1 MIRYWPALLSVL
13 LSLGAIVGYVA
24 FLRMPV
30 VRNHPELYL
39 VAFALATLIAAAAS
53 WRAARWPNVVALAL
67 SAVLLVLGGYFNFV
81 LARVPATATALKVGE
96 PAPDFT
102 LPDATSAPV
111 GLASFRDRTPVVLV
125 FYRGYW

>member
-1 MIRYWPALLSVL
+1 MIQYGPALLSILV
-13 LSLGAIVGYVA
+13 SLGAIAGYVA
-24 FLRMPV
+24 FLRVPT

-53 WRAARWPNVVALAL
+53 WRAARWPNLVALAL

-102 LPDATSAPV
+102 LPDATGTPIS
-111 GLASFRDRTPVVLV
+111 LASFRDRTPVVLV

>member
-39 VAFALATLIAAAAS
+39 VAFALAALIAAAAS
-53 WRAARWPNVVALAL
+53 WRAARWPNIVALAL

-81 LARVPATATALKVGE
+81 LARVPATATALKIGE

-102 LPDATSAPV
+102 LADATGASV
-111 GLASFRDRTPVVLV
+111 SLASFRDRTPVVLV

>member
-1 MIRYWPALLSVL
+1 MIRYWPALLSAL
-13 LSLGAIVGYVA
+13 LCLGAIAGYFA
-24 FLRMPV
+24 FLGVPA

-39 VAFALATLIAAAAS
+39 VAFALATVIAGAAS
-53 WRAARWPNVVALAL
+53 WRAARWPNFVALGL
-67 SAVLLVLGGYFNFV
+67 SAILLILGGYFNFV

-102 LPDATSAPV
+102 LPDAAGAPV
-111 GLASFRDRTPVVLV
+111 SLAAFRGQAPVVLV

>member
-1 MIRYWPALLSVL
+1 MIRYWPALQSVL

-81 LARVPATATALKVGE
+81 LARVPATATALKIGE

-102 LPDATSAPV
+102 LPDATGASV
-111 GLASFRDRTPVVLV
+111 SLASFRDRTPVVLV

>member
-13 LSLGAIVGYVA
+13 VCLGAVAGYYA
-24 FLRMPV
+24 LLRVPA

-39 VAFALATLIAAAAS
+39 VAFALATAIAAAAT
-53 WRAARWPNVVALAL
+53 WRAARWPNITALAL
-67 SAVLLVLGGYFNFV
+67 SALLLVLGGYFNFV
-81 LARVPATATALKVGE
+81 LARVPNTPTALKVGE

-102 LPDATSAPV
+102 LPDASGAPV
-111 GLASFRDRTPVVLV
+111 SLASFRERTPVVLV

>member
-13 LSLGAIVGYVA
+13 VSAGAIAGYVA
-24 FLRMPV
+24 FLRV
-30 VRNHPELYL
+30 SAVRNHPELYL
-39 VAFALATLIAAAAS
+39 VGFALATAIAGVAS
-53 WRAARWPNVVALAL
+53 WRTARWPNFVALGI
-67 SAVLLVLGGYFNFV
+67 SAILLILGGYFNFV

-102 LPDATSAPV
+102 LPDAAGAPV
-111 GLASFRDRTPVVLV
+111 SLAAFRGQAPVVLV

>member
-81 LARVPATATALKVGE
+81 LARVPATATALKIGE

-102 LPDATSAPV
+102 LADATGASV
-111 GLASFRDRTPVVLV
+111 SLASFRDRMPVVLV

>member
-24 FLRMPV
+24 FLRMPA

-81 LARVPATATALKVGE
+81 LARVPATAIALKIGE

-102 LPDATSAPV
+102 LADATGASV
-111 GLASFRDRTPVVLV
+111 SLASFRDRMPVVLV

>member
-1 MIRYWPALLSVL
+1 MIRYGPALVSVL
-13 LSLGAIVGYVA
+13 LSVGAIAGYVA
-24 FLRMPV
+24 FLRVSV

-39 VAFALATLIAAAAS
+39 VAFALATVIAGVAS
-53 WRAARWPNVVALAL
+53 WRAARWPNFVALGL
-67 SAVLLVLGGYFNFV
+67 SAILLILGGYFNFV

-102 LPDATSAPV
+102 LPDAAGAPV
-111 GLASFRDRTPVVLV
+111 SLAAFRGPAPVVLV